1 MMIKNA
7 FSGGEIRYM
16 KILLLLLFLLFI
28 SIWILG
34 FLFSHKIALVIL
46 VAVVIFCRMKKRQ
59 KL

>member
-1 MMIKNA
+1 
-7 FSGGEIRYM
+7 M

>member
-1 MMIKNA
+1 
-7 FSGGEIRYM
+7 M

-46 VAVVIFCRMKKRQ
+46 VAVVIFFRMKKRQ